1 MGIFSRKNRDEDPL
15 DGLNTDEDD
24 IQVDLYTPQM
34 LTKRLAWDIVP
45 CSEVERLIPL
55 MGLTPDSPDVSDM
68 EHRAS
73 HDRIDALEPMREML
87 ALLIPIVSGVTA
99 SAMLVN
105 SGNPVDEETAAV
117 LQRHHSV
124 VVRAGVV
131 AILAN
136 LLDMGIISYADGVQ
150 FGEQLLG

>member
-1 MGIFSRKNRDEDPL
+1 MGIFSRKNRDDDSL
-15 DGLNTDEDD
+15 DGLNTEEDGP
-24 IQVDLYTPQM
+24 QVDLYTPQM

-45 CSEVERLIPL
+45 CAEVEALLPL
-55 MGLTPDSPDVSDM
+55 MGLTPDSPDVSEM
-68 EHRAS
+68 EHKAS
-73 HDRIDALEPMREML
+73 HERIDQLAPLREML
-87 ALLIPIVSGVTA
+87 ALLIPLVSGITA

-105 SGNPVDEETAAV
+105 SGNSADEETAAV

-136 LLDMGIISYADGVQ
+136 LLDMGIISYSDGVQ
-150 FGEQLLG
+150 FR

>member
-1 MGIFSRKNRDEDPL
+1 MGIFSRKRDDEFPEE
-15 DGLNTDEDD
+15 LNTEEEDL
-24 IQVDLYTPQM
+24 QVDLYTPQM
-34 LTKRLAWDIVP
+34 LTKRLLWDIVP
-45 CSEVERLIPL
+45 CGEVEGLIPL
-55 MGLTPDSPDVSDM
+55 MHLTPDSPDVSEM
-68 EHRAS
+68 EHQAS
-73 HDRIDALEPMREML
+73 HDRIDQLAPLREML
-87 ALLIPIVSGVTA
+87 ALLIPLVSGITA

-105 SGNPVDEETAAV
+105 SGNSVDADTAAV

-131 AILAN
+131 AIIAN

>member
-1 MGIFSRKNRDEDPL
+1 MGIFSRKRDDEVPE
-15 DGLNTDEDD
+15 GLNTEEEDL
-24 IQVDLYTPQM
+24 QVDLYTPQM
-34 LTKRLAWDIVP
+34 LTKRLLWDIVP
-45 CSEVERLIPL
+45 CGEVEALIPL
-55 MGLTPDSPDVSDM
+55 MNLTPDSPDVSEM
-68 EHRAS
+68 EHEAS
-73 HDRIDALEPMREML
+73 HDRIDQLAPLREML
-87 ALLIPIVSGVTA
+87 ALLIPLVSGITA

-105 SGNPVDEETAAV
+105 SGNSVDADTAAV

-131 AILAN
+131 AIIAN

>member
-1 MGIFSRKNRDEDPL
+1 
-15 DGLNTDEDD
+15 
-24 IQVDLYTPQM
+24 M
-34 LTKRLAWDIVP
+34 LTKRLLWDIVP
-45 CSEVERLIPL
+45 CSQVEALIPL
-55 MGLTPDSPDVSDM
+55 MGLTRDSQEVSDM
-68 EHRAS
+68 EHEAS
-73 HDRIDALEPMREML
+73 HDRIDQLTPLKEML
-87 ALLIPIVSGVTA
+87 ALLLPLVSGITA

-105 SGNPVDEETAAV
+105 SGNPVDEETAGI

-131 AILAN
+131 AVLAN

>member
-1 MGIFSRKNRDEDPL
+1 MGLFSRKNKDEDNPL
-15 DGLNTDEDD
+15 DALNTDDD
-24 IQVDLYTPQM
+24 LQVDIYTPQM

-68 EHRAS
+68 EHKAS
-73 HDRIDALEPMREML
+73 HDRIDALAPLKEML
-87 ALLIPIVSGVTA
+87 ALFIPIVSGITA

-105 SGNPVDEETAAV
+105 SGNSVDEETAAV

-124 VVRAGVV
+124 VVRAGIV

-150 FGEQLLG
+150 FGDELLG

>member
-1 MGIFSRKNRDEDPL
+1 MGLFNRKNKGDEEP
-15 DGLNTDEDD
+15 DD
-24 IQVDLYTPQM
+24 DVRIDMYTPQM
-34 LTKRLAWDIVP
+34 LVKRLLWDIVP
-45 CSEVERLIPL
+45 CGDVKKILPL
-55 MGLTPDSPDVSDM
+55 MNLTPDSDEVSEM

-73 HDRIDALEPMREML
+73 HERLNEIEPMGE
-87 ALLIPIVSGVTA
+87 LLDLLLPLVSGITA

-105 SGNPVDEETAAV
+105 SGASVDEETAAL

-131 AILAN
+131 AVIAN
-136 LLDMGIISYADGVQ
+136 LLDMGILEYGNGVQ

>member
-1 MGIFSRKNRDEDPL
+1 
-15 DGLNTDEDD
+15 
-24 IQVDLYTPQM
+24 
-34 LTKRLAWDIVP
+34 
-45 CSEVERLIPL
+45 
-55 MGLTPDSPDVSDM
+55 M
-68 EHRAS
+68 EHQAS
-73 HDRIDALEPMREML
+73 HDRIDQLAPLREML
-87 ALLIPIVSGVTA
+87 ALLIPLVSGITA

-105 SGNPVDEETAAV
+105 SGNSVDADTAAV

-131 AILAN
+131 AIIAN

>member
-1 MGIFSRKNRDEDPL
+1 MGIFSRKRDDEFPEE
-15 DGLNTDEDD
+15 LNTEEEDLQ
-24 IQVDLYTPQM
+24 IDLYTPQM
-34 LTKRLAWDIVP
+34 LTKRLLWDIVP
-45 CSEVERLIPL
+45 CGEVEALIPL
-55 MGLTPDSPDVSDM
+55 MNLTPDSPEVSEM
-68 EHRAS
+68 EHQAS
-73 HDRIDALEPMREML
+73 HDRIDQLTPLREML
-87 ALLIPIVSGVTA
+87 ALLIPLVSGITA

-105 SGNPVDEETAAV
+105 SGNSADADTAAV

-131 AILAN
+131 AIIAN